1 MSMFRFGC
9 GHAKYDPEIHDAQ
22 WGAPARS
29 PRSARPQPCDRAD
42 LLEALDAR
50 PDLSQ
55 GDLMA
60 LRLILDDAI
69 EEARHRLTLPDYSD
83 EDKEWM
89 RVRLAGA
96 ERLMDRLNAL

>member
-1 MSMFRFGC
+1 MNLAAIRSRVGRMVAVPSPDGNF
-9 GHAKYDPEIHDAQ
+9 YSDMAQ
-22 WGAPARS
+22 AVA
-29 PRSARPQPCDRAD
+29 DRAD

>member
-1 MSMFRFGC
+1 
-9 GHAKYDPEIHDAQ
+9 
-22 WGAPARS
+22 
-29 PRSARPQPCDRAD
+29 
-42 LLEALDAR
+42 
-50 PDLSQ
+50 
-55 GDLMA
+55 MA